1 MPQQQLNLLLVD
13 DEQSLRQPLQRHLQ
27 TNYGFRVDAAANA
40 DEALALVQQNL
51 GQYDVALIDDLLI
64 PGPNGLE
71 LMHDIKASY
80 PDIECIIITG
90 WGTDSRQRALES
102 GAFRYVEKPVDPTE
116 LALLLR
122 LAAQQVRLRAISRSI
137 LSKRDLNVVLQEIAD
152 AVLTL
157 TQADQAWIVLQNQIT
172 KELRVFGSAWS
183 QEILK
188 EGDLLPSSPLS
199 EDIIASGRA
208 LSISD
213 LAPTERDLPPFVA
226 SAHCSLVGVPIPGEL
241 GNQGVL
247 YAVSEAPDHFAGGLV
262 DPLQT
267 LAQAAGV
274 AIANV
279 RIFQYTKALVDTG
292 REMTQAT
299 TLQQQL
305 RLAWEFVRDHLRAST
320 FLVALYD
327 RNADAVS
334 YPLIVDDG
342 EEKHHEDIP
351 LGEDPGEWPVTG
363 FVVKNGK
370 EIYWPTSDERNTE
383 CATHNI
389 NSRLLGKPCETCFYF
404 PLIFEDE
411 VIGAISVQA
420 YHAHAFPPPLLDAC
434 RALGNHLA
442 AVIQNACLL
451 KRSEDQAA
459 NLDRLQQLSVSL
471 ASSLDLDE
479 IMTFTC
485 QAAAEFFQ
493 ADHSGLVIFD
503 EGQTRGTVEAEYP
516 SQVGTKG
523 TIIPIQDVPDE
534 ERLAGAGEPL
544 VVFDVEHQETLGPV
558 RDILF
563 RDHNIQSILI
573 VPIETEGKRLG
584 SFSLDAIG
592 RRRRFTKEEIGL
604 CRSFAS
610 SVAVAIERGRRH
622 QQLQRQAQLLAALE
636 DASRNIRA
644 VKEPVRLEQEVVR
657 LAAQLMGCNAGALFN
672 YQPYRHVL
680 EIAAVH
686 GLPDELLGIAVS
698 DCEGLVGKALDSGDL
713 VTKADYAAWPE
724 RESVF
729 AGFDFSTAAAI
740 PIRQEEGMAA
750 VLFLADTDDPRSCAD
765 DDLEILNSFA
775 FQASIALQTSR
786 ALTQEQRSLSALA
799 VIRQVSDYIQAAGN
813 MEKILHVV
821 LTGVTAQ
828 FGLGFNRSAIL
839 LLDNTDTTLTGRIGI
854 GQFTEEAAQEAW
866 RRDRDKGLHNF
877 DRYIKLL
884 EADAIERTDVDRAVR
899 QLSIGLDPSGS
910 NLFTL
915 VVRNQGII
923 QVSANHRVSL
933 PDTFCD
939 AFEPAFP
946 LVVAPLVA
954 RGKTIGIL
962 VADNKFTHSPITP
975 ETLSTLQAFVN
986 TASLA
991 IHNAEL
997 LEETRLS
1004 QERLRS
1010 YYEASNAIVTSLD
1023 LDHLLRDIVERA
1035 RHTANA
1041 QRAGMVLLNKDG
1053 QVRKL
1058 IVAGAEE
1065 PADLSEMVRPKG
1077 LSVKIMD
1084 TGQPVIIADTGQ
1096 DPEHINPGGFWR
1108 DIKAAMG
1115 LPVTLE
1121 GRRLGVVWFYYHHPR
1136 SFSQPEIDAAQ
1147 LYVNQAAI
1155 AYDNAR
1161 RVEELEQMRRAAEA
1175 MARTTEPRHALQ
1187 EIVNSAALVLHADS
1201 AAIWSFDD
1209 VRNEFIPDELTA
1221 YGIEESLLESLRRAE
1236 PKRGQTAE
1244 NVMKRGYVPIL
1255 DLADSAHS
1263 FIGQSTRDLLDRIG
1277 VRSFQAVALNVGP
1290 ESLGVLYANY
1300 NKQRAFGEEDEATLR
1315 TFASHA
1321 ALTLKSAR
1329 LMAQLDRT
1337 KQAAS
1342 VVAGSVVQEDLKLI
1356 LDQIAH
1362 STCHVLN
1369 ADCVSLYAY
1378 DESTSSFS
1386 EMGAEIIDQIGSG
1399 SVRAADK
1406 LAPSSV
1412 AFRIIQLDAPY
1423 YHIADDSADQDPLFQ
1438 GYFATEE
1445 KIKAAIGIQLRAN
1458 DRRVGVMFVN
1468 YRSPHRFTS
1477 DELSTV
1483 QLFANQAAAAIRNT
1497 QRGSAALG
1505 PVAACRRNQPR
1516 GRPQLAD

>member
-1 MPQQQLNLLLVD
+1 
-13 DEQSLRQPLQRHLQ
+13 
-27 TNYGFRVDAAANA
+27 
-40 DEALALVQQNL
+40 
-51 GQYDVALIDDLLI
+51 
-64 PGPNGLE
+64 
-71 LMHDIKASY
+71 
-80 PDIECIIITG
+80 
-90 WGTDSRQRALES
+90 
-102 GAFRYVEKPVDPTE
+102 
-116 LALLLR
+116 
-122 LAAQQVRLRAISRSI
+122 
-137 LSKRDLNVVLQEIAD
+137 
-152 AVLTL
+152 
-157 TQADQAWIVLQNQIT
+157 
-172 KELRVFGSAWS
+172 
-183 QEILK
+183 
-188 EGDLLPSSPLS
+188 
-199 EDIIASGRA
+199 
-208 LSISD
+208 
-213 LAPTERDLPPFVA
+213 
-226 SAHCSLVGVPIPGEL
+226 
-241 GNQGVL
+241 
-247 YAVSEAPDHFAGGLV
+247 
-262 DPLQT
+262 
-267 LAQAAGV
+267 
-274 AIANV
+274 
-279 RIFQYTKALVDTG
+279 
-292 REMTQAT
+292 
-299 TLQQQL
+299 
-305 RLAWEFVRDHLRAST
+305 
-320 FLVALYD
+320 
-327 RNADAVS
+327 
-334 YPLIVDDG
+334 
-342 EEKHHEDIP
+342 
-351 LGEDPGEWPVTG
+351 
-363 FVVKNGK
+363 
-370 EIYWPTSDERNTE
+370 
-383 CATHNI
+383 
-389 NSRLLGKPCETCFYF
+389 
-404 PLIFEDE
+404 
-411 VIGAISVQA
+411 
-420 YHAHAFPPPLLDAC
+420 
-434 RALGNHLA
+434 
-442 AVIQNACLL
+442 
-451 KRSEDQAA
+451 
-459 NLDRLQQLSVSL
+459 
-471 ASSLDLDE
+471 
-479 IMTFTC
+479 MTFTC

-854 GQFTEEAAQEAW
+854 GQFTEEAAKEAW

-1497 QRGSAALG
+1497 QLYAEARRLLAQSQLVAEISREAARSLQIDAFLESLFSRLTKEFAAREIHIHPSLATYDSEAKSLITHETRFYPSKVRPRCVPLKSKG
-1505 PVAACRRNQPR
+1505 IMPWVARHRRNYYAPDVRIPEHAELYNPLLPDTRSEIAVPVLYDNDLLGVLDLESPKVDAFGTEAQDLELLQTLANQLATTLHNIR
-1516 GRPQLAD
+1516 QFDELGRAESLISSSTAVAWLGMVSAESRHTLITDARTIREHLPLLQADLRAGRSSELVDQRIQVIQQLLDRILEVPQSVALSPAEGVESVSVGQFLRERVEQLSRRERYAGIQLRSLITASETATVCANRQWLASLLDLLIQNAAAAVADVPEKRVTVVVGQSPGRIEVDVRDNGSGIPQLLLPYLFRAPVKPEQGAKGSGVGLLLAQMIVQTYGGDIRVAITDTTGTTIAFWLPTAE